1 MAARIRKGD
10 NVIVLAG
17 KDKGKKGEVKE
28 VLTKSGK
35 VIVEGIN
42 ILISHQK
49 QSKDNAGG
57 RIKKSA
63 PINTSNVAL
72 IDPKSEKATKIKF
85 ELRDGK
91 KVRVS
96 KKSGE
101 IIDG

>member
-10 NVIVLAG
+10 NVIVLVG
-17 KDKGKKGEVKE
+17 KDKGKRGEIKE

-57 RIKKSA
+57 RISKSA

-72 IDPKSEKATKIKF
+72 IDPKSDKATKIKF

-101 IIDG
+101 LIDE

>member
-57 RIKKSA
+57 RISKSA

-101 IIDG
+101 LIDG